1 MGCNLRD
8 LAKSESN
15 DLSDLSGERI
25 AVDVFL
31 SAYQFITATG
41 QDGRPLSDSNSRPV
55 ASLMG
60 FLDRA
65 TILIASGIDP
75 VTFLMETPI

>member
-8 LAKSESN
+8 LAKAESI
-15 DLSDLSGERI
+15 DLSDLAGEKI

-31 SAYQFITATG
+31 SAYQFITAMTG
-41 QDGRPLSDSNSRPV
+41 EDGRPLSDSKSRPV
-55 ASLMG
+55 AHLMG

-65 TILIASGIDP
+65 TILIASGI
-75 VTFLMETPI
+75 

>member
-8 LAKSESN
+8 LAKAESI

-31 SAYQFITATG
+31 SAYQFITAMTG
-41 QDGRPLSDSNSRPV
+41 DDGQTLKMVD
-55 ASLMG
+55 
-60 FLDRA
+60 D
-65 TILIASGIDP
+65 D
-75 VTFLMETPI
+75 